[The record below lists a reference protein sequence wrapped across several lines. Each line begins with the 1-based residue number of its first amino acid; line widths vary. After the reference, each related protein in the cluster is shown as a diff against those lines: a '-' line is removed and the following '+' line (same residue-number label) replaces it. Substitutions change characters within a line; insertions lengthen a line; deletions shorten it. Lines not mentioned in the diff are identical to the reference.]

1 MGKEGK
7 DRTADHWEWPPIEAD
22 TLPKLLKFRAEQFAD
37 RVFIRYK
44 HLGVWQRITWRE
56 VYENVRAFGLGL
68 MKLGL
73 KRGETVAIA
82 GENRKELFWAEW
94 AALSA
99 GGKVVCLYPDMTPA
113 EVKYLLENS
122 DGVYFVAEDQEQVDK
137 VLEVKSQLPQLR
149 RVIYWDSRGMWH
161 YRDPL
166 LMEFKEVQEEGRRFG
181 REQPQLFDESI
192 AQGLGSDISGL
203 SYTSGTTGLPKG
215 VVMTHNTSL
224 DGAFR
229 IQMHCPLKP
238 FTQYLSYISPAWGT
252 EQLFGI
258 TLGVFV
264 PLTLNFPEEPETVL
278 PNIRELGVEALSF
291 GPRQWEG
298 LASIVQ
304 AYMLDA
310 GWFRRFFYKVGM
322 KIGYQIAAQR
332 TEGKRIHPL
341 WNLLYPLADL
351 LVMKAIRDNLGFK
364 KTYLAA
370 SGGTAMSPEVF
381 RFFHAIG
388 VKLRNA
394 YGISEVGMLTQHK
407 GDKFDLE
414 TLGSWYRSHPA
425 FGPPLEWKLG
435 EKGELLVRGG
445 SGFQGYYKN
454 PKASEEKLVEGWF
467 QTGDAVHM
475 REDGEMIFLDRVS
488 DLRSLSS
495 GHFFPPQF
503 IEIRLRFSP
512 YIKDVIVIGD
522 ETKPFVSALINI
534 DAEIVGRWAEKNGL
548 TYSTFPDLSQMPQVG
563 ELIRKEVEK
572 VNRFLEEKSRVK
584 KLVNLPKELD
594 PDEAELTRT
603 RKLRRDFIENRYAA
617 LIQAIYGDREE
628 FATEV
633 PVKYRDGRTGVV
645 KTQTPIIHI

>member
-1 MGKEGK
+1 MESGEKGK
-7 DRTADHWEWPPIEAD
+7 TADHWEWPSIEAD
-22 TLPKLLKFRAEQFAD
+22 TLPKLLRLRADQFSN

-56 VYENVRAFGLGL
+56 VYENVRYFALGL

-99 GGKVVCLYPDMTPA
+99 GAKVVCLYPDMTPP
-113 EVKYLLENS
+113 EVKYILENS
-122 DGVYFVAEDQEQVDK
+122 DAAFFLAEDQEQVDK
-137 VLEVKSQLPQLR
+137 ILEVKSQLPGIR
-149 RVIYWDSRGMWH
+149 KVIYWDSRGMWH
-161 YRDPL
+161 YNDPL
-166 LMEFKEVQEEGRRFG
+166 LMEFRDIQEQGRKHG
-181 REQPQLFDESI
+181 AQNPTLFEESI
-192 AQGLGSDISGL
+192 AKGKGADIAVL

-215 VVMTHNTSL
+215 VIMTQTSIL
-224 DGAFR
+224 DGAYR

-258 TLGVFV
+258 ALGIIV
-264 PLTLNFPEEPETVL
+264 PLIVNFPEEPETVL

-298 LASIVQ
+298 LASMVQ

-310 GWFRRFFYKVGM
+310 GPLRRSVYKTGMQVGYRLAL
-322 KIGYQIAAQR
+322 KR
-332 TEGKRIHPL
+332 TEGKKINPI
-341 WNLLYPLADL
+341 WYLLYPIADRIVL
-351 LVMKAIRDNLGFK
+351 GAIRDNLGLK
-364 KTYLAA
+364 KTYLAI

-381 RFFHAIG
+381 RFFHTIG

-407 GDKFDLE
+407 GEKFDLE

-435 EKGELLVRGG
+435 DKGELLIRGG
-445 SGFQGYYKN
+445 AGFSGYFKN
-454 PKASEEKLVEGWF
+454 PKASAEKMADGWF
-467 QTGDAVHM
+467 RSGDSVHM
-475 REDGEMIFLDRVS
+475 RKDGELVFLDRVS
-488 DLRSLSS
+488 DLKSLST

-534 DAEIVGRWAEKNGL
+534 DAEISGRWAERKGL
-548 TYSTFPDLSQMPQVG
+548 AYSTFPDLSQMPQIC
-563 ELIRKEVEK
+563 ELIRQEIER
-572 VNRFLEEKSRVK
+572 VNNLLEEKSRVK
-584 KLVNLPKELD
+584 KFVNLPKELD

-603 RKLRRDFIENRYAA
+603 RKLRRDFIENRYAD
-617 LIQAIYGDREE
+617 LIKAIYEDQKE
-628 FATEV
+628 FTTEV

-645 KTQTPIIHI
+645 KTQTPIIQI

>member
-22 TLPKLLKFRAEQFAD
+22 TLPKLLKLRAEQFAD

-44 HLGVWQRITWRE
+44 HLGVWQRITWKE

-94 AALSA
+94 AAVSA

-113 EVKYLLENS
+113 EVKYILENS
-122 DGVYFVAEDQEQVDK
+122 DAVYFVAEDQEQVDK
-137 VLEVKSQLPQLR
+137 ILQVKAQLPGIR
-149 RVIYWDSRGMWH
+149 KVIYWDSRGMWH
-161 YRDPL
+161 YNDPL
-166 LMEFKEVQEEGRRFG
+166 LMEFKEVQEEGREYG
-181 REQPQLFDESI
+181 EQNPTLFEESI
-192 AQGLGSDISGL
+192 AQGKGPDIAGL

-215 VVMTHNTSL
+215 VIMTQTGTL
-224 DGAFR
+224 DGAHR

-264 PLTLNFPEEPETVL
+264 PLILNFPEEPETVL
-278 PNIRELGVEALSF
+278 SNIRELGVEALSF

-298 LASIVQ
+298 LASMVQ

-310 GWFRRFFYKVGM
+310 GSIRRFIYKIGMKVG
-322 KIGYQIAAQR
+322 YQLAEKR
-332 TEGKRIHPL
+332 TGGKKIHPI
-341 WNLLYPLADL
+341 WHLLYPLADWIVL
-351 LVMKAIRDNLGFK
+351 RAIRDNLGLK
-364 KTYLAA
+364 KTYLAV

-388 VKLRNA
+388 LKLRNA

-414 TLGSWYRSHPA
+414 TMGSWFHSHPA
-425 FGPPLEWKLG
+425 FGPPVEWKLG
-435 EKGELLVRGG
+435 DKGELLIRGG
-445 SGFQGYYKN
+445 AGFAGYFKN
-454 PKASEEKLVEGWF
+454 PEASAEKMADGWF
-467 QTGDAVHM
+467 RSGDAVHM
-475 REDGEMIFLDRVS
+475 REDGELVFLDRVS

-534 DAEIVGRWAEKNGL
+534 DAEITGRWAEKKGL
-548 TYSTFPDLSQMPQVG
+548 AYSTFPDLSQMPQICD
-563 ELIRKEVEK
+563 LIRQEIER
-572 VNRFLEEKSRVK
+572 VNQFLEEKSRVK
-584 KLVNLPKELD
+584 KFVNLPKELD

-603 RKLRRDFIENRYAA
+603 RKLRRDFIENRYADLIKA
-617 LIQAIYGDREE
+617 LYGDQKE